1 MLYRK
6 ISHTFVRTTSVIFV
20 HTFVCFRH
28 APRAFSPSPLPV
40 MSHPSPSPSFVHSS
54 RLALAFQLP
63 ETSRTHWGVPQAS
76 GLAVRTSKTN
86 ARGLRD
92 VRFLVTRG
100 SPGENWLID
109 GIYTIAIR
117 AQYLHPTDLFFSRPS
132 SKGSR
137 AAHPRKR
144 LITSMVSKIIKD
156 CASRM
161 NLPPGQFTTKSFKIG
176 GITSLKTLGDSQSL
190 LLSKMDHKSAAS
202 SAHYQRSQLSHRP
215 GPPLLSSDQGPLA
228 GGQLGY
234 STETYK
240 IDLAFTAGLSSSSS
254 SSSNLHPCK
263 RVKSCPL

>member
-6 ISHTFVRTTSVIFV
+6 INHTFVRTTSVNFV
-20 HTFVCFRH
+20 HTFVCF
-28 APRAFSPSPLPV
+28 ATPPRAFFPHLCLSRHTLLPRLV
-40 MSHPSPSPSFVHSS
+40 SHILRAPGDEE
-54 RLALAFQLP
+54 RLALAFSDRWAIS
-63 ETSRTHWGVPQAS
+63 TSRRLKGK
-76 GLAVRTSKTN
+76 GLPFW
-86 ARGLRD
+86 LD
-92 VRFLVTRG
+92 FL
-100 SPGENWLID
+100 
-109 GIYTIAIR
+109 
-117 AQYLHPTDLFFSRPS
+117 
-132 SKGSR
+132 
-137 AAHPRKR
+137 
-144 LITSMVSKIIKD
+144 
-156 CASRM
+156 ASRGFVEGVSHM
-161 NLPPGQFTTKSFKIG
+161 SPFLDDAGICERDRLHLASLYALHLKDKGLVPRDYFTLEWLSAYACRNLPPGQFTTKSFKIG

-202 SAHYQRSQLSHRP
+202 SAHYQRSQLCHRP